1 MFLRNGSRVLCIVV
15 FSLSVLCGISALSVN
30 DAGDNKLSSD
40 DLRKQLQDVK
50 AHLEKFNTHYLMNLE
65 QRMLN
70 VLTTMTSLDS
80 NVKMLQEKSQ
90 IWDVFQHHIGAWTEH
105 MKSVDHKLDLIR
117 KSQESTP
124 HPLETKLSNLD
135 FKIQHIFD
143 KVDIVNEKLHDIT
156 KTVYALSSSYRA
168 RRNDHNEAH
177 DQSAVMT
184 KISNLQKQLN
194 RLELSSANCPKKN
207 GNGNGKAKKEVQEF
221 EDELDDFLDKL
232 ATKKLKDIAASRKNS
247 RSLESLSNVIRS
259 VDERT
264 TRIYDLEANQF
275 EQILSCCKRTDHEI
289 TTFTNSAD
297 ILLKRIERLVI
308 SVDDKI
314 ENRNK
319 LQCQR
324 RNDPSIAGNNL
335 DVTTD
340 RIEDIISTTTDND
353 FSVSKLALDESE
365 IEVDFHQPDKQGC
378 HQLTVREDGVYT
390 FGLIELNEANRDIN
404 RRYCKFATDGTAWTV
419 IQRRE
424 LTDLQENFNRSWS
437 EYKNG
442 FGDLSNE
449 FWFGNNFI
457 HMLTYDDNVELRI
470 ELFDFDGNFAY
481 AEYKT
486 FRIDTEQFNF
496 NLMISDYQGN
506 ASDAMSYHHDQD
518 FSTYD
523 HSNDK
528 SSGSFPCAL
537 TYGSG
542 WWFNSCAESNLNG
555 IYYAENPRSH
565 KSTGIL
571 WEPWLGDY
579 SLKSTIMM
587 IRPRDMW
594 NTEDES
600 VPSPQ
605 DP

>member
-1 MFLRNGSRVLCIVV
+1 MCYYR
-15 FSLSVLCGISALSVN
+15 
-30 DAGDNKLSSD
+30 
-40 DLRKQLQDVK
+40 
-50 AHLEKFNTHYLMNLE
+50 
-65 QRMLN
+65 
-70 VLTTMTSLDS
+70 
-80 NVKMLQEKSQ
+80 
-90 IWDVFQHHIGAWTEH
+90 
-105 MKSVDHKLDLIR
+105 
-117 KSQESTP
+117 SQESTP

-221 EDELDDFLDKL
+221 DDELDDFLDKL

-365 IEVDFHQPDKQGC
+365 IE
-378 HQLTVREDGVYT
+378 
-390 FGLIELNEANRDIN
+390 
-404 RRYCKFATDGTAWTV
+404 
-419 IQRRE
+419 
-424 LTDLQENFNRSWS
+424 
-437 EYKNG
+437 
-442 FGDLSNE
+442 GD
-449 FWFGNNFI
+449 
-457 HMLTYDDNVELRI
+457 
-470 ELFDFDGNFAY
+470 
-481 AEYKT
+481 
-486 FRIDTEQFNF
+486 
-496 NLMISDYQGN
+496 
-506 ASDAMSYHHDQD
+506 
-518 FSTYD
+518 
-523 HSNDK
+523 
-528 SSGSFPCAL
+528 
-537 TYGSG
+537 
-542 WWFNSCAESNLNG
+542 
-555 IYYAENPRSH
+555 
-565 KSTGIL
+565 
-571 WEPWLGDY
+571 
-579 SLKSTIMM
+579 
-587 IRPRDMW
+587 
-594 NTEDES
+594 
-600 VPSPQ
+600 
-605 DP
+605 